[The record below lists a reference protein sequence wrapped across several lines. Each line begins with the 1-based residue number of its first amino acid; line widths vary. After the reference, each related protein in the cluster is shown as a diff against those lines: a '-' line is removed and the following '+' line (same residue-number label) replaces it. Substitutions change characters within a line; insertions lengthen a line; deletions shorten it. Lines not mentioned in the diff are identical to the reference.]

1 MSTTTIDGI
10 FDELK
15 KANNNIEVDDKL
27 KDKFLAQIDTPK
39 NQEGYYLDA
48 FGERI
53 SFNGI
58 RQLKKPYT
66 KLNLNKRQQTEILK
80 CHSDY
85 FYFRRNYCKILTKSG
100 IGRPEPRQYQERLEN
115 ELVKGD
121 DVVAFFPRQSGK
133 TVTIATYLLWC
144 ALTRQNINIGIA
156 ANVVSLAQE
165 VLDKIKKIYIEMPIW
180 LQPGLMSWNKQS
192 VEFDNGNK
200 IMISASN
207 SDAFR
212 GFSLSIMYVDE
223 TAFIKNNLF
232 EEFMDS
238 VMPAMAAIQDS
249 QAIFSSTANGLNH
262 FFHMVEG
269 AAKKQNGYN
278 LVEAKWT
285 EVPRWHKDGRPK
297 TPEEFKAEQVAKNGL
312 THFNQNFGNEFLG
325 SSHTLI
331 SGTTLKSINYMNDE
345 DIIFNSLFD
354 GLRIFEEPKSGH
366 NYILT
371 SDPKQDGIDSIGL
384 HVIDVTN
391 IPFVQVASAKVE
403 ESFLVIPNRVF
414 DLGHYY
420 NDAMVV
426 QENNV
431 EANLINTLHDQ
442 LEYDGEIFRE
452 RKTSGKGFKNIWG
465 IRTTTKT
472 KKMMTS
478 FLKKFVEEGLLK
490 INDKRTLDEMFNFIE
505 QKNGSYSAEEGYHDD
520 LVMSLM
526 LVFAPFFDIK
536 NWDDFKGFSSL
547 LEKRAKQQEKEE
559 AETAEF
565 LDLGFAP
572 DDGTPDSPFTEGVW
586 DDNDFGMDAKALW
599 QQEMGNNY

>member
-1 MSTTTIDGI
+1 MKLSEKQNHKFIEEKNLSGWNVETEDGFKPIISTNKTI
-10 FDELK
+10 EY
-15 KANNNIEVDDKL
+15 EVFEIILEDDL
-27 KDKFLAQIDTPK
+27 
-39 NQEGYYLDA
+39 
-48 FGERI
+48 
-53 SFNGI
+53 S
-58 RQLKKPYT
+58 
-66 KLNLNKRQQTEILK
+66 LK
-80 CHSDY
+80 CADTHILIKEDY
-85 FYFRRNYCKILTKSG
+85 EEVYAIDSLGKYIRTKTGPKKVLSVKSLGYSENMYDLSIESEEHTYYTNDILSH
-100 IGRPEPRQYQERLEN
+100 N
-115 ELVKGD
+115 
-121 DVVAFFPRQSGK
+121 

-212 GFSLSIMYVDE
+212 GFSLSILYVDE
-223 TAFIKNNLF
+223 VSFIRNNLW

-269 AAKKQNGYN
+269 ARRGENGYK
-278 LVEAKWT
+278 LVEASWK
-285 EVPRWHKDGRPK
+285 EVPRWHKDGRQK
-297 TPEEFKAEQVAKNGL
+297 TSEEFMTEQVAKNGL

-325 SSHTLI
+325 SSHTLVNGTVLKNI
-331 SGTTLKSINYMNDE
+331 SYMKDE
-345 DIIFNSLFD
+345 DIIFNSLFN
-354 GLRIFEEPKSGH
+354 GLRIFEEPKEGH

-371 SDPKQDGIDSIGL
+371 SDPKQDGIDGIGL

-391 IPFVQVASAKVE
+391 IPFKQVASANLK
-403 ESFLVIPNRVF
+403 ESFVVIPNRVF
-414 DLGHYY
+414 DLGTYY
-420 NDAMVV
+420 NNAYVV

-431 EANLINTLHDQ
+431 EANLINALHDQ
-442 LEYDGEIFRE
+442 LEYEGEIFRE
-452 RKTSGKGFKNIWG
+452 RKPNGKGFKNIWG

-478 FLKKFVEEGLLK
+478 FIKKFVEEGLLI
-490 INDKRTLDEMFNFIE
+490 INDKQTVDELFNFIE
-505 QKNGSYSAEEGYHDD
+505 RKNGTYAAEEGYHDD

-526 LVFAPFFDIK
+526 LLFAPFFDIR
-536 NWDDFKGFSSL
+536 NWDDFKGFSDL
-547 LEKRAKQQEKEE
+547 IEKRKEEKEE
-559 AETAEF
+559 EEKETAEF
-565 LDLGFAP
+565 LDLGFSSEES
-572 DDGTPDSPFTEGVW
+572 TETPFTEGLW
-586 DDNDFGMDAKALW
+586 DNDSTFGMNAMEAFNQDMDDRGW
-599 QQEMGNNY
+599 

>member
-1 MSTTTIDGI
+1 MKLSEKQNHKFIEEKNLSDWNVETEDGFKPIISTNKTI
-10 FDELK
+10 EY
-15 KANNNIEVDDKL
+15 EVFEIILEDDL
-27 KDKFLAQIDTPK
+27 
-39 NQEGYYLDA
+39 
-48 FGERI
+48 
-53 SFNGI
+53 S
-58 RQLKKPYT
+58 
-66 KLNLNKRQQTEILK
+66 LK
-80 CHSDY
+80 CADTHILIKEDY
-85 FYFRRNYCKILTKSG
+85 EEVYAIDSLGKYIRTKTGPKKVLSVKSLGYSENMYDLSIESEEHTYYTNDILSH
-100 IGRPEPRQYQERLEN
+100 N
-115 ELVKGD
+115 
-121 DVVAFFPRQSGK
+121 

-212 GFSLSIMYVDE
+212 GFSLSILYVDE
-223 TAFIKNNLF
+223 VSFIRNNLW

-269 AAKKQNGYN
+269 ARRGENGYK
-278 LVEAKWT
+278 LVEASWK
-285 EVPRWHKDGRPK
+285 EVPRWHKDGRQK
-297 TPEEFKAEQVAKNGL
+297 TSEEFMTEQVAKNGL

-325 SSHTLI
+325 SSHTLVNGTVLKNI
-331 SGTTLKSINYMNDE
+331 SYMKDE
-345 DIIFNSLFD
+345 DIIFNSLFN
-354 GLRIFEEPKSGH
+354 GLRIFEEPKEGH

-371 SDPKQDGIDSIGL
+371 SDPKQDGIDGIGL

-391 IPFVQVASAKVE
+391 IPFKQVASANLK
-403 ESFLVIPNRVF
+403 ESFVVIPNRVF
-414 DLGHYY
+414 DLGTYY
-420 NDAMVV
+420 NNAYVV

-431 EANLINTLHDQ
+431 EANLINALHDQ
-442 LEYDGEIFRE
+442 LEYEGEIFRE
-452 RKTSGKGFKNIWG
+452 RKPNGKGFKNIWG

-478 FLKKFVEEGLLK
+478 FIKKFVEEGLLI
-490 INDKRTLDEMFNFIE
+490 INDKQTVDELFNFIE
-505 QKNGSYSAEEGYHDD
+505 RKNGTYAAEEGYHDD

-526 LVFAPFFDIK
+526 LLFAPFFDIR
-536 NWDDFKGFSSL
+536 NWDDFKGFSDL
-547 LEKRAKQQEKEE
+547 IEKRKEEKEE
-559 AETAEF
+559 EEKETAEF
-565 LDLGFAP
+565 LDLGFNSEES
-572 DDGTPDSPFTEGVW
+572 TESPFTEDIWG
-586 DDNDFGMDAKALW
+586 DSEFGMGAMEAFNQDMNDRGW
-599 QQEMGNNY
+599 

>member
-1 MSTTTIDGI
+1 MKLSEKQNHKFIEEKDLSGWNVETEDGFKPIISTNKTI
-10 FDELK
+10 EY
-15 KANNNIEVDDKL
+15 EVFEIILED
-27 KDKFLAQIDTPK
+27 
-39 NQEGYYLDA
+39 
-48 FGERI
+48 
-53 SFNGI
+53 
-58 RQLKKPYT
+58 
-66 KLNLNKRQQTEILK
+66 NLSLK
-80 CHSDY
+80 CADTHILIKEDY
-85 FYFRRNYCKILTKSG
+85 EEVYAIDSLGKYIRTKTGPKKVLSVKSLGYSENMYDLSIESEEHTYYTNDILSH
-100 IGRPEPRQYQERLEN
+100 N
-115 ELVKGD
+115 
-121 DVVAFFPRQSGK
+121 

-212 GFSLSIMYVDE
+212 GFSLSILYVDE
-223 TAFIKNNLF
+223 VSFIRNNLW

-238 VMPAMAAIQDS
+238 VMPAMAAIQGA

-269 AAKKQNGYN
+269 ARKGENGYN
-278 LVEAKWT
+278 LCEAKWQ
-285 EVPRWHKDGRPK
+285 EVPRWHKDGRIK
-297 TPEEFKAEQVAKNGL
+297 TSDEFKAEQVAKNGL

-331 SGTTLKSINYMNDE
+331 SGTTLKNINYMKDE
-345 DIIFNSLFD
+345 DIIFNSLFE
-354 GLRIFEEPKSGH
+354 GLRIFEEPKPGH

-391 IPFVQVASAKVE
+391 IPFKQVASAKIE
-403 ESFLVIPNRVF
+403 ESFMIIPNRVF
-414 DLGHYY
+414 DLGHHY
-420 NDAMVV
+420 NDAYIV

-442 LEYDGEIFRE
+442 LEYEGEIFRE
-452 RKTSGKGFKNIWG
+452 RKPSGKGFKNIWG

-478 FLKKFVEEGLLK
+478 FLKKFVEEGLLE

-505 QKNGSYSAEEGYHDD
+505 RKNGTFAAEEGYHDD

-536 NWDDFKGFSSL
+536 NWDNFKGFSEL
-547 LEKRAKQQEKEE
+547 IEKKKEE
-559 AETAEF
+559 RENEERETADF
-565 LDLGFAP
+565 LDLGFSSEE
-572 DDGTPDSPFTEGVW
+572 TTESPFTEGLW
-586 DDNDFGMDAKALW
+586 DNDPGFGMNAMEAYN
-599 QQEMGNNY
+599 QEMDDRGW

>member
-1 MSTTTIDGI
+1 MKLSEKQNHKFIEEKNLSDWNVETEDGFKPIISTNKTI
-10 FDELK
+10 EY
-15 KANNNIEVDDKL
+15 EVFEIILEDDL
-27 KDKFLAQIDTPK
+27 
-39 NQEGYYLDA
+39 
-48 FGERI
+48 
-53 SFNGI
+53 S
-58 RQLKKPYT
+58 
-66 KLNLNKRQQTEILK
+66 LK
-80 CHSDY
+80 CADTHILIKEDY
-85 FYFRRNYCKILTKSG
+85 EEVYAIDSLGKYIRTKTGPKKVLSVKSLGYSENMYDLSIESEEHTYYTNDILSH
-100 IGRPEPRQYQERLEN
+100 N
-115 ELVKGD
+115 
-121 DVVAFFPRQSGK
+121 

-212 GFSLSIMYVDE
+212 GFSLSILYVDE
-223 TAFIKNNLF
+223 VSFIRNNLW

-269 AAKKQNGYN
+269 ARRGENGYK
-278 LVEAKWT
+278 LVEASWK
-285 EVPRWHKDGRPK
+285 EVPRWHKDGRQK
-297 TPEEFKAEQVAKNGL
+297 TSEEFMTEQVAKNGL

-325 SSHTLI
+325 SSHTLVNGTVLKNI
-331 SGTTLKSINYMNDE
+331 SYMKDE
-345 DIIFNSLFD
+345 DIIFNSLFN
-354 GLRIFEEPKSGH
+354 GLRIFEEPKEGH

-371 SDPKQDGIDSIGL
+371 ADPKQDGIDGIGL

-391 IPFVQVASAKVE
+391 IPFKQVASANLK
-403 ESFLVIPNRVF
+403 ESFVVIPNRVF
-414 DLGHYY
+414 DLGTHYNNAY
-420 NDAMVV
+420 VV

-431 EANLINTLHDQ
+431 EANLINALHDQ
-442 LEYDGEIFRE
+442 LEYEGEIFRE
-452 RKTSGKGFKNIWG
+452 RKPNGKGFKNIWG

-478 FLKKFVEEGLLK
+478 FLKKFVEEGLLI
-490 INDKRTLDEMFNFIE
+490 INDKQTVDELFNFIE
-505 QKNGSYSAEEGYHDD
+505 RKNGTYAAEEGYHDD

-526 LVFAPFFDIK
+526 LLFAPFFDIR
-536 NWDDFKGFSSL
+536 NWDDFKGFSDL
-547 LEKRAKQQEKEE
+547 IEKRKEEKEE
-559 AETAEF
+559 EEKETAEF
-565 LDLGFAP
+565 LDLGFSSEES
-572 DDGTPDSPFTEGVW
+572 TESPFTEDIWG
-586 DDNDFGMDAKALW
+586 DSEFGMGAMEAFNQDMDDRGW
-599 QQEMGNNY
+599 

>member
-1 MSTTTIDGI
+1 MHNIVGI

-15 KANNNIEVDDKL
+15 IQNNDEEIDDRL
-27 KDKFLAQIDTPK
+27 KDRFLEQIDTDK

-66 KLNLNKRQQTEILK
+66 KLNINQRQQNEILT
-80 CHSDY
+80 CHQDY
-85 FYFRRNYCKILTKSG
+85 FYFRKNYCKILTKSG
-100 IGRPEPRQYQERLEN
+100 IGRPEPRNYQERLER
-115 ELVKGD
+115 ELVIGD

-144 ALTRQNINIGIA
+144 ALTRKNINIGIA

-180 LQPGLMSWNKQS
+180 LQPGLISWNKRGI
-192 VEFDNGNK
+192 ELDNGTK
-200 IMISASN
+200 IMIAASN

-212 GFSLSIMYVDE
+212 GYSLTIMYVDE
-223 TAFIKNNLF
+223 TAFIRNNLF

-262 FFHMVEG
+262 FYHMVEG
-269 AAKKQNGYN
+269 ARKKENGYK
-278 LVEAKWT
+278 LCEASWK
-285 EVPRWHKDGRPK
+285 EVPRWHKDGRQK
-297 TPEEFKAEQVAKNGL
+297 TPEEFKTEQVAKNGL

-331 SGTTLKSINYMNDE
+331 SGTTLKSISFMKDE
-345 DIIFNSLFD
+345 EIIHNSLFD
-354 GLRIFEEPKSGH
+354 GLRIFEEPKQGH
-366 NYILT
+366 HYILT
-371 SDPKQDGIDSIGL
+371 ADPKQDGIDAIGL

-391 IPFVQVASAKVE
+391 IPFKQVASANLE
-403 ESFLVIPNRVF
+403 ESFMVIPNRVF
-414 DLGHYY
+414 DLGSYY
-420 NDAMVV
+420 NDAYLV

-431 EANLINTLHDQ
+431 EANLINTIHDQ
-442 LEYDGEIFRE
+442 LEYEGEIFRE
-452 RKTSGKGFKNIWG
+452 RKPSGKGFKNIWG

-472 KKMMTS
+472 KKMMVS
-478 FLKKFVEEGLLK
+478 FLKKFIEEGLLE
-490 INDKRTLDEMFNFIE
+490 INDKATLDELFNFIE
-505 QKNGSYSAEEGYHDD
+505 KKNGSYSAEDGYKDD
-520 LVMSLM
+520 LVMSLC

-536 NWDDFKGFSSL
+536 NWDDFKGFGTL
-547 LEKRAKQQEKEE
+547 IEKRKEQQEKEE
-559 AETAEF
+559 IETANF
-565 LDLGFAP
+565 LDLGFGP
-572 DDGTPDSPFTEGVW
+572 DDGGNDLPFTEGVW
-586 DDNDFGMDAKALW
+586 ENEGFGMDARDMWEQDQNRGKF
-599 QQEMGNNY
+599 